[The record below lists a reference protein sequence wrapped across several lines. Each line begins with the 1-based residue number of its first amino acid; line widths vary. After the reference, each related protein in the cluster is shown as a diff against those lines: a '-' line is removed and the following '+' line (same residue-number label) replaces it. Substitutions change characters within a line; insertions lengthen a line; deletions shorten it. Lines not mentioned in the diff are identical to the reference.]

1 MTTGGQ
7 RPLAGDSG
15 GLGPHLGTQG
25 IRDEH
30 IYFCFAQMIC
40 GYRAILTCKTYMCES
55 HLEREINP
63 RGWVLLEAQEYTGKA
78 SDSMSAE

>member
-1 MTTGGQ
+1 
-7 RPLAGDSG
+7 
-15 GLGPHLGTQG
+15 
-25 IRDEH
+25 
-30 IYFCFAQMIC
+30 MIC